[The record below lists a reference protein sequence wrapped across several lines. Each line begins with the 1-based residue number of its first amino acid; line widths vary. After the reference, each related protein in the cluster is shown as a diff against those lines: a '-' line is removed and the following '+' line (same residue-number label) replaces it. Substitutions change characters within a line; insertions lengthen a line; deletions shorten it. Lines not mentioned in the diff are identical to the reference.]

1 MTKIFGF
8 AGWSG
13 SGKTTLVKAVI
24 PALIERGLKVSTIK
38 HTHHNFDIDKPGK
51 DSYEHRMA
59 GAHEVVI
66 TGASRWA
73 LLHEN
78 RGEEEPDI
86 DFLLGRMADVD
97 LVLIE
102 GFKSYPHPKLEVY
115 RPEVDKPILSTDDQS
130 IVAIATN
137 TEIETNIPKLPIDD
151 IDAISDF
158 VMSYCGFISERRN
171 GTA

>member
-24 PALIERGLKVSTIK
+24 PALTARGLQVSTIK

-51 DSYEHRMA
+51 DSYEHRAA

-66 TGASRWA
+66 TGSSRWA

-78 RGEEEPDI
+78 RGEPEPDI
-86 DFLLGRMADVD
+86 DFLLDRMADVD

-115 RPEVDKPILSTDDQS
+115 RPEVGKPILSTDDTS
-130 IVAIATN
+130 IVAIAS
-137 TEIETNIPKLPIDD
+137 NIKIDTQIPQLPIDD
-151 IDAISDF
+151 IEAISDF
-158 VMSYCGFISERRN
+158 VMTYCELSSERRH
-171 GTA
+171 GAA

>member
-1 MTKIFGF
+1 MKTFGF

-13 SGKTTLVKAVI
+13 SGKTTLVTAVV
-24 PALIERGLKVSTIK
+24 PALIARGIKVSTIK

-66 TGASRWA
+66 SGGARWA

-78 RGEEEPDI
+78 RDEGEPTIEDI
-86 DFLLGRMADVD
+86 LSRMAPVD

-102 GFKSYPHPKLEVY
+102 GFKTYPHPKMEVY
-115 RPEVDKPILSTDDQS
+115 RPEVGKPMLCSDDPS
-130 IVAIATN
+130 IVAIASKPAVDVS
-137 TEIETNIPKLPIDD
+137 IPNLDLDD
-151 IDAISDF
+151 VEGVTDF
-158 VMSYCGFISERRN
+158 IVAYCGFARERRH
-171 GTA
+171 GAA

>member
-24 PALIERGLKVSTIK
+24 PALIARGLKVSTIK

-51 DSYEHRMA
+51 DSYEHRAA

-66 TGASRWA
+66 TGSSRWA

-78 RGEEEPDI
+78 RGEPEPDI
-86 DFLLGRMADVD
+86 DFLLGRMAEVD

-102 GFKSYPHPKLEVY
+102 GFKSYPHSKLEVY
-115 RPEVDKPILSTDDQS
+115 RPEVGKPVLSTDDQS

-137 TEIETNIPKLPIDD
+137 IAIETKIPRLPIDD
-151 IDAISDF
+151 IEAISDF
-158 VMSYCGFISERRN
+158 VMAYCGFNSERRH